1 MQFIKDVIMG
11 FLTGTKGTNSWIL
24 IVLVVIL
31 VVIVLIVDRIKKII
45 MKKNDTQTIN
55 KVEDNNGSCEKKKK

>member
-1 MQFIKDVIMG
+1 MQFLKDVIMG

-31 VVIVLIVDRIKKII
+31 VIIGLVVDRIKKIFK
-45 MKKNDTQTIN
+45 KKNDTQTID
-55 KVEDNNGSCEKKKK
+55 KVEDNNGSSEKEK